1 MNILHIS
8 PRLRPGGIN
17 QLAADLAAGLQEA
30 GFRNA
35 VLAPP
40 NELVGRMTAAS
51 VQHLSSRTLSLFTYF
66 SELKRLRR
74 VIRST
79 KPHVILAYTTQ
90 ASCMAW
96 RVCMEIPQEHRPC
109 IIGIHTT
116 YPKHL
121 GWAAALDCCDATVA
135 ISRHLR
141 DEITRRA
148 KLSDERNIWVIPY
161 GVNEELCYPDY
172 RPSESWLEQ
181 WLRNNKAP
189 EGALKICIPGAIT
202 PIHGLDDLPAILAR
216 LEQIKVPVHI
226 YIAGDTAKANQSYL
240 KKLRKALKE
249 SKTADRVSWLGARP
263 DLRDVM
269 SACDVVLS
277 LAKMP
282 ASHDRV
288 ILEALALGKPV
299 AGYDHGAV
307 GEMLDT
313 FLAEGRVAPGDVAGI
328 VDRIEQWHAYMPPTE
343 KKLPHPYRL
352 GDTIRG
358 IAELCTAV
366 SEGRSR

>member
-1 MNILHIS
+1 M
-8 PRLRPGGIN
+8 
-17 QLAADLAAGLQEA
+17 
-30 GFRNA
+30 
-35 VLAPP
+35 
-40 NELVGRMTAAS
+40 
-51 VQHLSSRTLSLFTYF
+51 
-66 SELKRLRR
+66 
-74 VIRST
+74 
-79 KPHVILAYTTQ
+79 
-90 ASCMAW
+90 
-96 RVCMEIPQEHRPC
+96 
-109 IIGIHTT
+109 
-116 YPKHL
+116 
-121 GWAAALDCCDATVA
+121 A

-189 EGALKICIPGAIT
+189 EGVLKICIPGAIT

-352 GDTIRG
+352 GDTIRS